1 MPVAAPQIGREPLP
15 PFTRR
20 DLPALG
26 LTRHELDA
34 LLLSGAV
41 VQPVRGAYLDARL
54 ADDATARAGA
64 VGLVLPVGAA
74 LAHRTAAWLHGIDPR
89 GPGELQTPL
98 DVECLV
104 PLGDSVPRRA
114 GLVARQSALPAS
126 DVVTLSG
133 VPVTTPE
140 RTALDLARYAKRF
153 MALALLDAFAGAKL
167 VTTEALAARLEE
179 LKGQR
184 GVAQART
191 LTEWTDPAAESF
203 GESWLRLRILDAGFP
218 RPELQIWMRD
228 ETGLGI
234 YRLDLGWP
242 HLKVAVEYDGEEFHT
257 SPEHRLRDMR
267 RRERLA
273 RDWGWHC
280 IGVGKGEVLGQS
292 LRLESGIGELL
303 GMSPQILRRTW

>member
-1 MPVAAPQIGREPLP
+1 MPITAPPIGREPLR

-34 LLLSGAV
+34 LLVSGAV

-54 ADDATARAGA
+54 ANDATARAEA
-64 VGLVLPVGAA
+64 VGLVLPAGAA

-89 GPGELQTPL
+89 GPGDLGVPL
-98 DVECLV
+98 DIECLV
-104 PLGDSVPRRA
+104 PLGYSVPRRA
-114 GLVARQSALPAS
+114 GLVARQSALPET

-133 VPVTTPE
+133 VPVTSTE

-153 MALALLDAFAGAKL
+153 MALAILDAFANAKL
-167 VTTEALAARLEE
+167 VTTDALSARLDE

-184 GVAQART
+184 GVAQARA
-191 LTEWTDPAAESF
+191 LIEWADPAAESF
-203 GESWLRLRILDAGFP
+203 GESWLRLRVLDAGFP

-228 ETGLGI
+228 EAGLGI

-257 SPEHRLRDMR
+257 TPEHRLRDMR

-273 RDWGWHC
+273 REWGWHC

-292 LRLESGIGELL
+292 LRLERGIGDLL